1 MASRHKLASS
11 GSVIDLMV
19 HGLGGS
25 RERSTGLAPLR
36 YMDATHASIT
46 SIESVS
52 LSELATRLGCSAQT
66 IYDLRSQGRGPKGFR
81 VGSQLRFRISEIE
94 AWLMC
99 LEQADA
105 ARHPGQ
111 DA

>member
-1 MASRHKLASS
+1 MASRHLLASS
-11 GSVIDLMV
+11 ASSLDLIM

-25 RERSTGLAPLR
+25 RKRSTELTHLN
-36 YMDATHASIT
+36 YMDATGASIT

-52 LSELATRLGCSAQT
+52 LTELADRLGCSAQT
-66 IYDLRSQGRGPKGFR
+66 IYDLRSQGRGPRGFR
-81 VGSQLRFRISEIE
+81 VGRQLRFRVSEVE
-94 AWLMC
+94 KWLDR

-105 ARHPGQ
+105 VRHPGE